1 MDGKRKYMPNASLTC
16 KYCGANNPAGT
27 DRCVSCGAPIEIP
40 AVPPVTVTTINT
52 PTRNI
57 PSPINSQ
64 RADTTP
70 EQINDALDAAP
81 INEQLKEGLK
91 AAGLGAGALGV
102 GTFFARTASE
112 AAAIAVS
119 TFLIGYFSA
128 ATHSAFIALTGGLV
142 IGLMVGLAVK
152 RPIGAL
158 VSAPLGTILGLIA
171 GKLVQSNMSR
181 LPIPAL
187 LGLVGGALLAII
199 GSRRTSNN
207 VVAKWYGRFR
217 PFLGMA
223 GGFLFALLGYVI
235 GKFLIMKVT

>member
-1 MDGKRKYMPNASLTC
+1 MPNSTLTC
-16 KYCGANNPAGT
+16 KYCGAVNPAGS

-40 AVPPVTVTTINT
+40 VMHPVTVTTINT
-52 PTRNI
+52 PSRNI
-57 PSPINSQ
+57 TPPVTEQ

-91 AAGLGAGALGV
+91 TAGLGIGALGI

-119 TFLIGYFSA
+119 SLLIGYFSA
-128 ATHSAFIALTGGLV
+128 ATRNALIALTGGLV

-158 VSAPLGTILGLIA
+158 LSAPIGTILGWIA
-171 GKLVQSNMSR
+171 GKLLQSS
-181 LPIPAL
+181 LPLLPLPAL
-187 LGLVGGALLAII
+187 LALIGGGLVAII
-199 GSRRTSNN
+199 GSQRNSSN
-207 VVAKWYGRFR
+207 VVSRWYGRLR

-223 GGFLFALLGYVI
+223 GGLLFALIGYTI
-235 GKFLIMKVT
+235 GKF